1 MKYPKE
7 YLDEIKTRLKVST
20 VVSKTVS
27 LKKRGKEFV
36 GLSPFKNEKTPSFTV
51 NDEKEF
57 YHCFA
62 TSEHGNIFDFIMKT
76 QNLKFGEAVKHL
88 AQLAGMQ
95 PYLFS
100 KKDEERE
107 KKWNEYKSIFNE
119 YVDFYHNELI
129 KNEQHSNARE
139 YLKNRS
145 LSKENVK
152 KFKIGYVEKNPSI
165 FEQFKNKYSEQTL
178 VETGLF
184 YLDEKKKIYIERF
197 RGRLIFPI
205 NNITGQPIALGGRII
220 ENLDYLAKYINSPET
235 LFFKKGSNLY
245 NLDLA
250 RKLSNKLDHI
260 YLVEGYMDVV
270 GLSKNGIDNA
280 VANLGTSLT
289 DKQIQIL
296 NQFFD
301 DIIIC
306 FDGDESGY
314 KAALRAAENS
324 IKELKPEKQISFLFL
339 PNKEDPDSYVNK
351 NGKANF
357 IEFTKQSKLSIH
369 QFIFSHYKKQTENN
383 PSSMAIFEKRLRDVA
398 NTIKDDYIKKYVLE
412 YFLEKIAELTPHS
425 NQKNKKNYK
434 KPTKSLDATK
444 KYYNE
449 SQSLSGVELKEFSL
463 IYLVINNLNLMQ
475 SNIHLIEN
483 IKLFTEV
490 NKKIFNQIIEV
501 LKSEN
506 QIAVQDLNLD
516 SQIIEKINKFAPIK
530 YILKNNSEDDQKIIE
545 LLEDISRDLMNY
557 DLEFRIQELESKFSV
572 DMNES
577 TFNEL
582 KELKKKSRISINLDK
597 FVMDFYRFDII

>member
-7 YLDEIKTRLKVST
+7 YLDEIKSRLKVST

-62 TSEHGNIFDFIMKT
+62 TSEHGNIFDFVMKT
-76 QNLKFGEAVKHL
+76 QNLKFGEAVKYL

-107 KKWNEYKSIFNE
+107 KKWNEYKSIYNE
-119 YVDFYHNELI
+119 YVEFYHNELI
-129 KNEQHSNARE
+129 KNEQHSNARD

-145 LSKENVK
+145 LSKEDVK
-152 KFKIGYVEKNPSI
+152 RFKIGYVEKNPNI
-165 FEQFKNKYSEQTL
+165 FEHLKNKYSEQTL

-184 YLDEKKKIYIERF
+184 YLDEKKNTHVERF

-245 NLDLA
+245 NLDIA
-250 RKLSNKLDHI
+250 RKLSNKVDHI

-289 DKQIQIL
+289 DKQILIL

-339 PNKEDPDSYVNK
+339 PNKEDPDSFVNK

-357 IEFTKQSKLSIH
+357 IDFTKQSKISIH

-383 PSSMAIFEKRLRDVA
+383 PSSLAIFEKKLRNIA
-398 NTIKDDYIKKYVLE
+398 NTIKDDFIKKYVLE

-425 NQKNKKNYK
+425 NQNKKRAYVK
-434 KPTKSLDATK
+434 KTKSLESTK
-444 KYYNE
+444 KYINE
-449 SQSLSGVELKEFSL
+449 SQSLTGVELKEYSL
-463 IYLVINNLNLMQ
+463 LYLLMNNLNLLQ
-475 SNIHLIEN
+475 ANIHLVEN

-490 NKKIFNQIIEV
+490 NKKLFEHMIEK
-501 LKSEN
+501 LKSSQ
-506 QIAVQDLNLD
+506 QIEMKDLNIDNQLLD
-516 SQIIEKINKFAPIK
+516 KINKFAPIK
-530 YILKNNSEDDQKIIE
+530 HILKNHLNDEQKIIE

-557 DLEFRIQELESKFSV
+557 DLQFRIQELESKFSV
-572 DMNES
+572 DMSES

-582 KELKKKSRISINLDK
+582 KELKKKQNLN
-597 FVMDFYRFDII
+597 

>member
-20 VVSKTVS
+20 VVSKSVA

-62 TSEHGNIFDFIMKT
+62 TSEHGNIFDFVMKI

-95 PYLFS
+95 PYMFS
-100 KKDEERE
+100 KQDEERE
-107 KKWNEYKSIFNE
+107 KKWKEYQSIFSQ
-119 YVDFYHNELI
+119 YVDFYHNELL
-129 KNEQHSNARE
+129 KNESCSVARD

-145 LSKENVK
+145 ITKEEVK
-152 KFKIGYVEKNPSI
+152 KFKIGYIQKNPN
-165 FEQFKNKYSEQTL
+165 FYEKLKDNYSEQTL
-178 VETGLF
+178 TETGLF
-184 YLDEKKKIYIERF
+184 YLDEKKKIYVERF

-205 NNITGQPIALGGRII
+205 NNISGQPIALGGRII

-235 LFFKKGSNLY
+235 NFFKKGSNLY
-245 NLDLA
+245 NLDVA
-250 RKLSNKLDHI
+250 RKLSNKIDHI

-270 GLSKNGIDNA
+270 GLSKNGLENA

-289 DKQIQIL
+289 DKQILTL

-369 QFIFSHYKKQTENN
+369 KFIFNHYKKQTENN
-383 PSSMAIFEKRLRDVA
+383 PSSLAIFEKKLRSIA
-398 NTIKDDYIKKYVLE
+398 NTIKDNFIKKYVLE

-425 NQKNKKNYK
+425 NQNKKK
-434 KPTKSLDATK
+434 FFVKRAKSLDTTK
-444 KYYNE
+444 KHFND
-449 SQSLSGVELKEFSL
+449 SQSLTGVELKEFSL
-463 IYLVINNLNLMQ
+463 LYLAMNNLNLLQ
-475 SNIHLIEN
+475 ANIHLIEN

-490 NKKIFNQIIEV
+490 NKKIFELIIEK
-501 LKSEN
+501 LKTGE
-506 QIAVQDLNLD
+506 QITIEDLKLD
-516 SQIIEKINKFAPIK
+516 SQLLEKINKFAPIK
-530 YILKNNSEDDQKIIE
+530 HILKNQADDDQKTIE
-545 LLEDISRDLMNY
+545 LLDDISRDLMNY
-557 DLEFRIQELESKFSV
+557 DLEFRIQELESRFSV
-572 DMNES
+572 DMSET

-582 KELKKKSRISINLDK
+582 KELKKKQNIN
-597 FVMDFYRFDII
+597 

>member
-20 VVSKTVS
+20 VVSKSVA
-27 LKKRGKEFV
+27 LKKRGKEYV

-62 TSEHGNIFDFIMKT
+62 TSEHGNIFDFVMKI

-88 AQLAGMQ
+88 AQIAGMQ
-95 PYLFS
+95 PYMFS
-100 KKDEERE
+100 KQDEERE
-107 KKWNEYKSIFNE
+107 KKWKEYLSIYE
-119 YVDFYHNELI
+119 QYVNFYHNELL
-129 KNEQHSNARE
+129 KNETYSNARD

-145 LSKENVK
+145 LGKNEVK
-152 KFKIGYVEKNPSI
+152 KFKIGYIEKNPTF
-165 FEQFKNKYSEQTL
+165 FEKLKNEFSEQTL
-178 VETGLF
+178 VESGLF
-184 YLDEKKKIYIERF
+184 YLDEKKKTYVERF

-205 NNITGQPIALGGRII
+205 NNISGQPVALGGRII
-220 ENLDYLAKYINSPET
+220 ENLKYLAKYINSPET
-235 LFFKKGSNLY
+235 NFFKKGSNLY

-270 GLSKNGIDNA
+270 GLSKNGIENV

-289 DKQIQIL
+289 DKQILTL

-339 PNKEDPDSYVNK
+339 PDKKDPDSYVNK
-351 NGKANF
+351 NGKNYF

-369 QFIFSHYKKQTENN
+369 QFIFSHYKKQTDNN
-383 PSSMAIFEKRLRDVA
+383 PSSMAIFEKKLRGIA
-398 NTIKDDYIKKYVLE
+398 NTIKDDFIKKYVLE

-425 NQKNKKNYK
+425 NQNKNKYYVK
-434 KPTKSLDATK
+434 KTKSLDTTK
-444 KYYNE
+444 KHFND
-449 SQSLSGVELKEFSL
+449 SKSITGVELKEFSL
-463 IYLVINNLNLMQ
+463 LYLVLNNLSFLQ
-475 SNIHLIEN
+475 ANIHLIED
-483 IKLFTEV
+483 IKFFTEI
-490 NKKIFNQIIEV
+490 NRQILDTIIQK
-501 LKSEN
+501 LKSGE
-506 QIAVQDLNLD
+506 QITIDDLNLD
-516 SQIIEKINKFAPIK
+516 KQLLDKINKFAPIK
-530 YILKNNSEDDQKIIE
+530 HILKNKPDNENQVIE
-545 LLEDISRDLMNY
+545 LLDDISKDLFNY
-557 DLEFRIQELESKFSV
+557 DLEFRIQELESKFSK
-572 DMNES
+572 DMSET

-582 KELKKKSRISINLDK
+582 KELKNERKIN
-597 FVMDFYRFDII
+597 

>member
-1 MKYPKE
+1 MMKYPKE

-62 TSEHGNIFDFIMKT
+62 TSEHGNIFDFVMKT

-95 PYLFS
+95 PYMFS

-107 KKWNEYKSIFNE
+107 KKWQEYKLIFSQ
-119 YVDFYHNELI
+119 YVDFYHKELL
-129 KNEQHSNARE
+129 KNETYSFVRD
-139 YLKNRS
+139 YLKKR
-145 LSKENVK
+145 LLTKEEVK
-152 KFKIGYVEKNPSI
+152 KFKIGYVEKKPN
-165 FEQFKNKYSEQTL
+165 FFDKLKKNFSEQAL

-184 YLDEKKKIYIERF
+184 YLDEKKKIYVERF

-205 NNITGQPIALGGRII
+205 NNISGQPIALGGRII
-220 ENLDYLAKYINSPET
+220 ENLEYLAKYINSPET
-235 LFFKKGSNLY
+235 NFFKKGSNLY

-250 RKLSNKLDHI
+250 RKLSNKIDHI

-270 GLSKNGIDNA
+270 GLSKNGVDNA

-289 DKQIQIL
+289 DKQILTL

-301 DIIIC
+301 DVIIC

-339 PNKEDPDSYVNK
+339 PDKEDPDSYVNK
-351 NGKANF
+351 NGKNNF
-357 IEFTKQSKLSIH
+357 INFTKQNKISIH
-369 QFIFSHYKKQTENN
+369 QFIFSHYKKQTKNN
-383 PSSMAIFEKRLRDVA
+383 PSSLAIFEKKLNSIA
-398 NTIKDDYIKKYVLE
+398 NTIKDNLIKKYVSE
-412 YFLEKIAELTPHS
+412 FFLEKIAELTPHS
-425 NQKNKKNYK
+425 NQNKKK
-434 KPTKSLDATK
+434 FFVKETKSLDTTK
-444 KYYNE
+444 KHYID
-449 SQSLSGVELKEFSL
+449 SQSLTGVELKEFSL
-463 IYLVINNLNLMQ
+463 LYLVMNNLNLLQ
-475 SNIHLIEN
+475 ANLHLVEN

-490 NKKIFNQIIEV
+490 NKKIFELIIEK
-501 LKSEN
+501 LKSVEKVEIEDLKLDN
-506 QIAVQDLNLD
+506 QLF
-516 SQIIEKINKFAPIK
+516 EKINKFAPIK
-530 YILKNNSEDDQKIIE
+530 HILKNQNNDDQKIIE
-545 LLEDISRDLMNY
+545 LLDDISRDLMNY

-572 DMNES
+572 DMSET

-582 KELKKKSRISINLDK
+582 KELKKKQNLN
-597 FVMDFYRFDII
+597 

>member
-20 VVSKTVS
+20 VVSKSVA
-27 LKKRGKEFV
+27 LKKRGKEYV
-36 GLSPFKNEKTPSFTV
+36 GLSPFKTEKTPSFTV

-62 TSEHGNIFDFIMKT
+62 TSEHGNIFDFVMKT
-76 QNLKFGEAVKHL
+76 QNLKFGEAIKHL

-100 KKDEERE
+100 KQDEERE
-107 KKWNEYKSIFNE
+107 NKWKEYLSIYSR
-119 YVDFYHNELI
+119 YVDFYHNELL
-129 KNEQHSNARE
+129 KNDTYSNARD

-145 LSKENVK
+145 LGKEEVK
-152 KFKIGYVEKNPSI
+152 KFKIGYIEKNPS
-165 FEQFKNKYSEQTL
+165 FFDKLKKEFNEQTL
-178 VETGLF
+178 VESGLF
-184 YLDEKKKIYIERF
+184 YLDEKKKIYVERF

-205 NNITGQPIALGGRII
+205 NNISGQPIALGGRII

-235 LFFKKGSNLY
+235 TFFKKGSNLY

-270 GLSKNGIDNA
+270 GLSKNGIENA

-289 DKQIQIL
+289 DRQILTL

-324 IKELKPEKQISFLFL
+324 IKELRPEKQISFLFL
-339 PNKEDPDSYVNK
+339 PDKEDPDSYVNK
-351 NGKANF
+351 NGKNNF
-357 IEFTKQSKLSIH
+357 IDFKKQSKLSIH

-383 PSSMAIFEKRLRDVA
+383 PSSMAIFEKKLREIA
-398 NTIKDDYIKKYVLE
+398 NTIKDDFIKKYVLE
-412 YFLEKIAELTPHS
+412 YFLENIAELTPHS
-425 NQKNKKNYK
+425 NQYNRRPYIKK
-434 KPTKSLDATK
+434 TKTLESTK
-444 KYYNE
+444 KHYNE
-449 SQSLSGVELKEFSL
+449 SQSLTGVQLKEFSL
-463 IYLVINNLNLMQ
+463 LYLVMNNLTLLQ
-475 SNIHLIEN
+475 SNIHLLEN
-483 IKLFTEV
+483 IKLFTNV
-490 NKKIFNQIIEV
+490 NKLIFEIIIEK
-501 LKSEN
+501 LKSGE
-506 QIAVQDLNLD
+506 QIQAEDLNLD
-516 SQIIEKINKFAPIK
+516 KQLLDKINKFAPIK
-530 YILKNNSEDDQKIIE
+530 HILKNKSDNENEVIE
-545 LLEDISRDLMNY
+545 LLDDIARDLNNF
-557 DLEFRIQELESKFSV
+557 DLEFRIQELESKFSR
-572 DMNES
+572 DLSEA

-582 KELKKKSRISINLDK
+582 KELKKKQNIN
-597 FVMDFYRFDII
+597 